1 MVNEKL
7 GRLQVVE
14 KVPAPAGKSSKR
26 GPYYRCVCECGNAQ
40 YIATSSDLR
49 SGKIKSCG
57 CWRKSR
63 EKAASVRTHGMRQ
76 TRTYQAWAN
85 MKSRCRSS
93 KAYIDITYSPAWES
107 FENFYKDMGECPAE
121 LTLDRKDT
129 RLGYYKE
136 NCRWATHQEQCQNRI
151 SSGPQSRIAGLI
163 LYRKSHYA

>member
-57 CWRKSR
+57 CWR
-63 EKAASVRTHGMRQ
+63 
-76 TRTYQAWAN
+76 
-85 MKSRCRSS
+85 KSRCRSS